1 MPTTKGVRNHGLFDA
16 LWRIS
21 ECKDSNTPAEEILI
35 NEIRRSLP
43 HFVQE
48 NPEYPSLLRFIADC
62 LHTTELPDGLPI
74 PDEQV
79 HLNNKDTRYPAQV
92 NDTLYTQLRMYSTC
106 SCSTQHLEYAR
117 LRLDPEHGMQD
128 DADIPFDLLFSAG
141 AASCRT
147 TNCHSR
153 WKEAK
158 VFVARYDDLR
168 TSGNGEAS

>member
-1 MPTTKGVRNHGLFDA
+1 MRNYGLLNA

-21 ECKDSNTPAEEILI
+21 ECKDSNTPAEGILI
-35 NEIRRSLP
+35 NEVRRSLP
-43 HFVQE
+43 LFIQE
-48 NPEYPSLLRFIADC
+48 NPEYASLLRFIADC
-62 LHTTELPDGLPI
+62 LHTTDSELPDGLPI

-79 HLNNKDTRYPAQV
+79 HLNTKDTQYPAQV

-106 SCSTQHLEYAR
+106 SCKTQHLEYAR
-117 LRLDPEHGMQD
+117 LRLDPEHGLQD

-141 AASCRT
+141 ATSYRT

-168 TSGNGEAS
+168 TSRNSEAS